1 MSFNNFTTKMLSIT
15 DANIIFS
22 DEIYEKKINNLNTLV
37 FNATLTYK
45 SYHCPKC
52 GNCDNKKIIK
62 HGSKNSIVRILPVNG
77 QPAAIE
83 LKKQRFLCKECKSTF
98 IAETSLI
105 KKFNSISNRLK
116 MNILN
121 NLALKISETDIAKL
135 NHVSHSTVSRYIDNS
150 FNSYKPDFLSLPKNI
165 SFDEFKSTKD
175 AKGSMSFIFTNSQNK
190 RIIDIVENRQ
200 LPFLIKYFSKFTK
213 EARAMVETVCIDIYT
228 PYMSLI
234 KEMFPNAKIIL
245 DRFHIVNLLSR
256 ALNKTRINTMK
267 NFSTKSMQY
276 KRLKRYWKLILK
288 NFSDLNSSKFNK
300 YVHFKEFKSL
310 STLVEDSINCKQCL
324 KDTYDA
330 YQIILSDI
338 KNKNF
343 RDLKIHLQSFKDII
357 SDGMKTSFNTL
368 VENIEYV
375 ENALIYAYSNGYT
388 EGTNNYI
395 KTLKKVAFGYKSYYH
410 FRNRIL
416 ITFNLR
422 EKINI

>member
-1 MSFNNFTTKMLSIT
+1 MSFNNFTTKLLSIT

-175 AKGSMSFIFTNSQNK
+175 AKGSMSFIFTDSQNK

>member
-45 SYHCPKC
+45 SYHCHKC

-175 AKGSMSFIFTNSQNK
+175 AKGSMSFFFTDSQNK

-357 SDGMKTSFNTL
+357 SDEMKTSFNTL

>member
-175 AKGSMSFIFTNSQNK
+175 AKGSMSFIFTDSQNK

-245 DRFHIVNLLSR
+245 DKFHIVNLLSR

-357 SDGMKTSFNTL
+357 SDEMKTSFNTL

-375 ENALIYAYSNGYT
+375 ENALIYPYSNGYT

>member
-1 MSFNNFTTKMLSIT
+1 MSLNNFTTKMLSIT

-22 DEIYEKKINNLNTLV
+22 DKTYEKKINNLNTLV

-45 SYHCPKC
+45 SNHCPKC

-98 IAETSLI
+98 MAETSLI

-121 NLALKISETDIAKL
+121 NLALIISETDIARL
-135 NHVSHSTVSRYIDNS
+135 NNVSHSTVSRYIDNS
-150 FNSYKPDFLSLPKNI
+150 FNSYKPDFLRLPKNI

-175 AKGSMSFIFTNSQNK
+175 TKGSMSFIFTDSQNK

-228 PYMSLI
+228 PYISLI

-357 SDGMKTSFNTL
+357 SDEMKTAFNTHKKHFF
-368 VENIEYV
+368 
-375 ENALIYAYSNGYT
+375 
-388 EGTNNYI
+388 YI
-395 KTLKKVAFGYKSYYH
+395 HIISPKYPF
-410 FRNRIL
+410 
-416 ITFNLR
+416 
-422 EKINI
+422 

>member
-175 AKGSMSFIFTNSQNK
+175 AKGSMSFIFTDSQNK

-357 SDGMKTSFNTL
+357 SDEMKTAFNTL
-368 VENIEYV
+368 LENIEYV

-388 EGTNNYI
+388 EGVNNYI

>member
-1 MSFNNFTTKMLSIT
+1 MLSIT

-175 AKGSMSFIFTNSQNK
+175 AKGSMSFIFTDSQNK

>member
-1 MSFNNFTTKMLSIT
+1 MLSIT

-175 AKGSMSFIFTNSQNK
+175 AKGSMSFIFTDSQNK

-388 EGTNNYI
+388 EGTNNCI

>member
-175 AKGSMSFIFTNSQNK
+175 AKGSMSFFFTDSQNK

-357 SDGMKTSFNTL
+357 SDEMKTSFNTL

>member
-175 AKGSMSFIFTNSQNK
+175 AKGSMSFIFTDSQNK

-388 EGTNNYI
+388 EGTNDYI

>member
-1 MSFNNFTTKMLSIT
+1 MLSIT

>member
-175 AKGSMSFIFTNSQNK
+175 AKGSMSFIFTDSQNK

>member
-1 MSFNNFTTKMLSIT
+1 MSLNNFTTKMLSIT

-175 AKGSMSFIFTNSQNK
+175 AKGSMSFIFTDSQNK

>member
-175 AKGSMSFIFTNSQNK
+175 AKGSMSFIFTDSQNK

-388 EGTNNYI
+388 EGTNNCI

>member
-45 SYHCPKC
+45 SNHCPKC

-98 IAETSLI
+98 MAETSLI

-175 AKGSMSFIFTNSQNK
+175 AKGSMSFIFTDSQNK

-357 SDGMKTSFNTL
+357 SDEMKTSFNTL